1 MLPSVFPAS
10 LRDSAGEVAVYF
22 EAAAVIVTL
31 VLLGQVVELR
41 ARTRT
46 GAAIKA
52 LLGLTPKTARGRLD
66 GANEPLCV
74 SVQVGALRRE
84 LHGLHTS
91 AREDLP
97 IDGEAETFCSLN
109 ETQDLH
115 VRVGNFR

>member
-31 VLLGQVVELR
+31 VLLVLLVLLGQVAELR

-52 LLGLTPKTARGRLD
+52 LLGLTPKTARERLD

-74 SVQVGALRRE
+74 RVQVGALRRE

-91 AREDLP
+91 ARRWAD
-97 IDGEAETFCSLN
+97 
-109 ETQDLH
+109 
-115 VRVGNFR
+115 